1 MHLKVKSLRSELLWL
16 GGRTNHFIFEFS
28 DDGAPESRD
37 KTMTIG
43 TLTSW
48 NFGSRTRSREYQYTL
63 HGVTCCEKDPV
74 MEQIWEQHSEEML
87 VLEGNT
93 LTIDGEIITIEFTP
107 SADQAWQFWAA
118 NCLTQSATYPSNY
131 ANVHKADL
139 GEPFYFLFHLTNE
152 SKNFNSNQT
161 RYEKILIKFHCSI

>member
-1 MHLKVKSLRSELLWL
+1 MRRSSTVRLSTMPTHPVACRRCTRHARRVTPHASPCCCAREPSCKPWACDTSAAPSAPAWFGPRRAAFGLLE
-16 GGRTNHFIFEFS
+16 GRKTS
-28 DDGAPESRD
+28 QSDGAPESRD

-93 LTIDGEIITIEFTP
+93 LTIDG
-107 SADQAWQFWAA
+107 SQLAR
-118 NCLTQSATYPSNY
+118 NLAT
-131 ANVHKADL
+131 
-139 GEPFYFLFHLTNE
+139 
-152 SKNFNSNQT
+152 
-161 RYEKILIKFHCSI
+161 